1 MAILGKITDV
11 VEANRYQ
18 LSVESA
24 GDDTLAQC
32 TGKHGRKEGED
43 VDVDALK
50 GIKLSLNDFIASVRR
65 LLVSSDLFQPS
76 APSSQADDSSL
87 LPAARQDDNHNGIL
101 THERGTAQVIVPQAP
116 RPPQPWKANAVRGVV
131 AVCVL
136 AAGWV
141 LWLSS
146 TVEDGA
152 GVEPAI
158 AAELS
163 TAADP
168 ATVLGLRP
176 TFTPAPA
183 ATPLPAIDTSELA
196 QIVIVTPTPDPR
208 RAVTVA
214 GAAIDRPLA
223 VDGAERATLDLM
235 GLLPLDDSAFPP
247 QLRFDLSN
255 VRIPPVVE
263 EVVESPITQVE
274 IIPIPGLAVVPAET
288 SEPALAPEPEPLP
301 AAVVEAGPT
310 RAWSSFVPASPEEN
324 DHFWVQSA
332 FLGTEYNAV
341 AAPSY
346 QFGSTGGGRYRPHH
360 GLDIANPSGTP
371 VMAGATGTVI
381 HAGLDDPIAQGP
393 YPNFYGN
400 TVVIQLERKLPVAS
414 GELDVFLLYG
424 HLSRVTV
431 TAGQRVQPGD
441 IVGEVG
447 MTGIAIGPHLHV
459 EIRVGENTYQN
470 SVNAYLWLKPTPGE
484 GVVAVRLITADG
496 RSWPAARLTLA
507 RFEEGR
513 AVWGRMIETYRDD
526 ENIAPNPAWGENGA
540 MGDVPAGYYVLVG
553 NVNGEAVRAEF
564 FVRDG
569 QTTFVEIRTA
579 Q

>member
-1 MAILGKITDV
+1 M
-11 VEANRYQ
+11 
-18 LSVESA
+18 
-24 GDDTLAQC
+24 
-32 TGKHGRKEGED
+32 
-43 VDVDALK
+43 
-50 GIKLSLNDFIASVRR
+50 
-65 LLVSSDLFQPS
+65 
-76 APSSQADDSSL
+76 
-87 LPAARQDDNHNGIL
+87 
-101 THERGTAQVIVPQAP
+101 PQAP
-116 RPPQPWKANAVRGVV
+116 KPPRLWKANAVRV
-131 AVCVL
+131 AVAVGVL
-136 AAGWV
+136 AAGWW

-146 TVEDGA
+146 TAENGT
-152 GVEPAI
+152 GVEPAV
-158 AAELS
+158 
-163 TAADP
+163 AADLLVAEDP
-168 ATVLGLRP
+168 GTVLGLRP
-176 TFTPAPA
+176 TFTPTPA
-183 ATPLPAIDTSELA
+183 SPAGPLAGIDTSELA

-223 VDGAERATLDLM
+223 AASTGRTTLSLM
-235 GLLPLDDSAFPP
+235 GLLPINDANFPS
-247 QLRFDLSN
+247 QLRFNPSN
-255 VRIPPVVE
+255 VRIPPTVE
-263 EVVESPITQVE
+263 EVLASPITQVE
-274 IIPIPGLAVVPAET
+274 IIPIPGLAVQPDDALDP
-288 SEPALAPEPEPLP
+288 EPALAPAPESLP
-301 AAVVEAGPT
+301 AAIEAGPM
-310 RAWSSFVPASPEEN
+310 RVWSSFVPAPPEEN

-332 FLGTEYNAV
+332 FLGTEHNAV

-360 GLDIANPSGTP
+360 GLDIANPWGTP

-381 HAGLDDPIAQGP
+381 HAGLDDPIVQGP

-400 TVVIQLERKLPVAS
+400 TVVIQLDRQLPVAS

-431 TAGQRVQPGD
+431 ETGQRVQPGD

-459 EIRVGENTYQN
+459 EMRVGENTYQN
-470 SVNAYLWLKPTPGE
+470 SVNAYLWLKPAPGE

-569 QTTFVEIRTA
+569 QTTFVEIRTK